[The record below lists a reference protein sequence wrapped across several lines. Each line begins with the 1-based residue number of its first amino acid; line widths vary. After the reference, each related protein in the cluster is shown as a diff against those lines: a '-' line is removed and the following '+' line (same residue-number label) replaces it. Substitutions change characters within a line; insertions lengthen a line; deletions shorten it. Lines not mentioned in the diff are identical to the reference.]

1 MVREGG
7 EQIKSDA
14 VPSKGGTLAGTT
26 AGSVALT
33 EINMGGV
40 KITILYFSG
49 YENDTTTDQTMSFPL
64 AYTNAPTVVIGGS
77 TLPAVSASA
86 STITITAPDSTTAYS
101 GTCLMIGV

>member
-1 MVREGG
+1 MAKQGG
-7 EQIKSDA
+7 DQITEDQ
-14 VPSKGGTLAGTT
+14 VPYLSGSLAGTT

-86 STITITAPDSTTAYS
+86 STITITAPNSTTAYS